1 MTKRTLVTKTRR
13 EKKREAVTMTVSK
26 DLSVHRAFALTF
38 HRLKW
43 SVIGTRAV
51 PDGN

>member
-1 MTKRTLVTKTRR
+1 MMTMSR
-13 EKKREAVTMTVSK
+13 